1 MTTHIDLCAVGGYEM
16 NIYTMTTNEQ
26 LAWIVGARQKSP
38 NTGFSLSCPH
48 GHNVMSTPK
57 E

>member
-48 GHNVMSTPK
+48 GH
-57 E
+57 